1 MSVSSIMWKYAFTIG
16 LKVLTCW
23 WHRSEKKTNA
33 SAWWKTQGY
42 ILWQP
47 RMSAYASFIIH
58 QIAIEIFLSS
68 PWPRCEPPISKQV
81 SIFSTSPILQESDCP
96 TACVHDIFLAQRVYK
111 AVSLLPGPQL
121 MEGGCF
127 FFFSLSEHL
136 VLCKLLRREQQLG
149 TRKSQGQM

>member
-1 MSVSSIMWKYAFTIG
+1 MGKLQEVTGSSKSLGFIRTMNVSVIHHVKARIYHWIKGFDLLVAQEWK
-16 LKVLTCW
+16 
-23 WHRSEKKTNA
+23 KK

-111 AVSLLPGPQL
+111 AVSLLPGLQL

-127 FFFSLSEHL
+127 FFLSLSL
-136 VLCKLLRREQQLG
+136 
-149 TRKSQGQM
+149 SI